1 MVYQEVN
8 TVANLL
14 ITAKSSIAA
23 EITSKGNTTS
33 ERGAFYYGNDM
44 IRYDIIRKVKSS
56 KVSTSKDAKRN
67 IVIKVHPD
75 QRVVATVPHDATEE
89 SIQEAMLKRAR
100 WIWQNI
106 EEFAKQKDYV
116 LPKRYVSGETQF
128 YLGRRYV
135 LKVLIDAKQTSNVK
149 LTRGK
154 LNVTLKRELSQSNA
168 SDVENSRV
176 MKVKPLLNKWY
187 QHKAKLIFRERLTQ
201 MLPKAT
207 WVTDTPAFRIMAMK
221 KQWGSCSTKGNLML
235 NPHLI
240 KAPKE
245 CIDYVILHELCHIAE
260 HNHSDK
266 FWRLLT
272 QVMPNW
278 KEVKSKLDGMAEMY
292 LNE

>member
-1 MVYQEVN
+1 MLM
-8 TVANLL
+8 ANSL
-14 ITAKSSIAA
+14 TGASSSIAA
-23 EITSKGNTTS
+23 EINIKTA

-44 IRYDIIRKVKSS
+44 IHYDVIRKSQSS
-56 KVSTSKDAKRN
+56 KVSSSKAVARKV
-67 IVIKVHPD
+67 VIKVHPD
-75 QRVVATVPHDATEE
+75 QRVVATVPHDATDD

-135 LKVLIDAKQTSNVK
+135 LKVFIDSEQVSNVK
-149 LTRGK
+149 LSSGK
-154 LNVTLKRELSQSNA
+154 LNVTLRKNF
-168 SDVENSRV
+168 DDRV
-176 MKVKPLLNKWY
+176 VKVKPLIDKWY
-187 QHKAKLIFRERLTQ
+187 QHKAKVIFHERLNK

-207 WVTDTPAFRIMAMK
+207 WVIDIPPFRVMAMK

-245 CIDYVILHELCHIAE
+245 CIDYVILHELCHIEE
-260 HNHSDK
+260 HNHSEK

-278 KEVKSKLDGMAEMY
+278 KEVKAKLDDMAEMY

>member
-1 MVYQEVN
+1 MLDL
-8 TVANLL
+8 AL
-14 ITAKSSIAA
+14 
-23 EITSKGNTTS
+23 GNGFT
-33 ERGAFYYGNDM
+33 
-44 IRYDIIRKVKSS
+44 IRF
-56 KVSTSKDAKRN
+56 
-67 IVIKVHPD
+67 
-75 QRVVATVPHDATEE
+75 
-89 SIQEAMLKRAR
+89 L

-135 LKVLIDAKQTSNVK
+135 LKVLIDSEQVPNVK

-154 LNVTLKRELSQSNA
+154 LNVTLKHEIDQDNTRGL
-168 SDVENSRV
+168 ENNRMV
-176 MKVKPLLNKWY
+176 NVKLLINQWY
-187 QHKAKLIFRERLTQ
+187 QHKAKVIFHERLNS
-201 MLPKAT
+201 MLFKAT
-207 WVTDTPAFRIMAMK
+207 WVTGIPSFRVMAMK

-260 HNHSDK
+260 HNHSEK

-278 KEVKSKLDGMAEMY
+278 KEVKAKLDDMAELY

>member
-1 MVYQEVN
+1 MIM
-8 TVANLL
+8 A
-14 ITAKSSIAA
+14 SSSVAA
-23 EITSKGNTTS
+23 EINTKTA

-44 IRYDIIRKVKSS
+44 IHYDVIRKSQSS
-56 KVSTSKDAKRN
+56 KVSSSKAVARKV
-67 IVIKVHPD
+67 VIKVHPD
-75 QRVVATVPHDATEE
+75 QRVVATVPHDATEG

-106 EEFAKQKDYV
+106 EEFAKQKYYV
-116 LPKRYVSGETQF
+116 LPKRFVSGETQF

-135 LKVLIDAKQTSNVK
+135 LKVLIDSEQVSNVK
-149 LTRGK
+149 LSRGK
-154 LNVTLKRELSQSNA
+154 LNVTLKHELNQDN
-168 SDVENSRV
+168 DDRLF
-176 MKVKPLLNKWY
+176 KVKPLIDKWY
-187 QHKAKLIFRERLTQ
+187 QHKAKSIFHERLNK

-207 WVTDTPAFRIMAMK
+207 WVTGIPSFRVMAMK

-260 HNHSDK
+260 HNHSEK

-278 KEVKSKLDGMAEMY
+278 KEVKAKLDDMAELY